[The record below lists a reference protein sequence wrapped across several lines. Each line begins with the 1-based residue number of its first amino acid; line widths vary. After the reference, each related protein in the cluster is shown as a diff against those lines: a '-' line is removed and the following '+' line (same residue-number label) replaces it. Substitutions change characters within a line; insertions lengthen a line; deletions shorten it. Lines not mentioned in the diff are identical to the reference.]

1 MAPSFIEAPLTGI
14 CITYH
19 QNGMVNQMAHANGV
33 TDTQGADP
41 NWMRRPG
48 SLSSA
53 YGATTRWSSGSYVY
67 DGSGDVV
74 KAGTSWFIYNE
85 VSRIK
90 TGTVFT
96 GSTGG
101 GTQKQQTF
109 TYDPYGNLTN
119 IAGNPDPGR
128 STPTSATTNRL
139 TGGIYDAAGNLTAW
153 NGATYAYDGF
163 NMMTQMLNGTED
175 WRYMY
180 TADDERFWS
189 YRVAGNGSLWHVR
202 DLDGK
207 VLRRYESSISWTTLE
222 DYIYRDGQLFAAVD
236 GTGTRHFHLDHLGSP
251 RLITNSAGVQLAYH
265 VYYPFGEEATTYY
278 QDYEPMKFTGHERDL
293 ASAAGTG
300 DDLDYMHAR
309 FRSPLTARFLSVDPV
324 LTGRAMKRPQAWNRY
339 TYVIGNPL
347 KYIDPYGELWF
358 KIDDKWTYL
367 KGVDVIEE
375 VTVGSDGS
383 FSSKQVQGKGT
394 FAAFNGSQLTLYG
407 KDGSMRTYSAVSGRV
422 DALGRTQPGLQGVRN
437 VGPISAGR
445 YSFNPA
451 DIQNWNRLSGANQV
465 ASTLSPIAQ
474 ILGLGKHG
482 AWPGGTYAWG
492 TQRVPLT
499 PSART
504 DTLGR
509 DNFFIHG
516 GREPGSAGCIDLC
529 GQAGDFFNAVS
540 GTTEDI
546 EVEVAYP

>member
-1 MAPSFIEAPLTGI
+1 MTFSYDRAERLTQVRETGGLARVLKAFTYGTSSPVGNLKNAKLETATRYNFVAAPFNATVQVTETYTYGGTAGRASQRATQMTFNGTPRESFTQGWTWNDLGQPVNTSYPQCTFAWCSSPSPRTVTDGYTDGALTSISGFTTGI
-14 CITYH
+14 GITYH

-41 NWMRRPG
+41 NWMRRPA

-53 YGATTRWSSGSYVY
+53 YGATTRWSSGTYVY
-67 DGSGDVV
+67 DGSGNVV
-74 KAGTSWFIYNE
+74 KEGTAWFIYDE

-96 GSTGG
+96 GTTGG

-128 STPTSATTNRL
+128 STPTSSSTNRL

-163 NMMTQMLNGTED
+163 NMMTQMLNGSED

-189 YRVAGNGSLWHVR
+189 YRVAGNGSLWYVR

-222 DYIYRDGQLFAAVD
+222 DYVYRDGQLFAAVD
-236 GTGTRHFHLDHLGSP
+236 STGTHHFHLDHLGSP

-300 DDLDYMHAR
+300 DDLDYMLRSEDDSGCAR
-309 FRSPLTARFLSVDPV
+309 
-324 LTGRAMKRPQAWNRY
+324 
-339 TYVIGNPL
+339 
-347 KYIDPYGELWF
+347 
-358 KIDDKWTYL
+358 
-367 KGVDVIEE
+367 
-375 VTVGSDGS
+375 
-383 FSSKQVQGKGT
+383 
-394 FAAFNGSQLTLYG
+394 
-407 KDGSMRTYSAVSGRV
+407 
-422 DALGRTQPGLQGVRN
+422 
-437 VGPISAGR
+437 
-445 YSFNPA
+445 
-451 DIQNWNRLSGANQV
+451 
-465 ASTLSPIAQ
+465 
-474 ILGLGKHG
+474 
-482 AWPGGTYAWG
+482 
-492 TQRVPLT
+492 
-499 PSART
+499 
-504 DTLGR
+504 
-509 DNFFIHG
+509 
-516 GREPGSAGCIDLC
+516 
-529 GQAGDFFNAVS
+529 
-540 GTTEDI
+540 
-546 EVEVAYP
+546 